1 MSRGRGDR
9 AGAKR
14 AQHDSSYTSSTYRY
28 IHDAAGKVFVDNKNT
43 GVIGRDYTI
52 SNIDEHYDYN
62 AATMQTPKNEDFNF
76 DFNFNNYIHVLY
88 KPNDFIN
95 LVADEVKGIRS
106 WRFTEGGS
114 DPRAIARGGAGG
126 GTGYSFRSH
135 PHVCFCE
142 RMPCPH
148 AAFTGVPSEHKVL
161 PCTQEKADREQV
173 TRLGRSYLVSN

>member
-1 MSRGRGDR
+1 M
-9 AGAKR
+9 
-14 AQHDSSYTSSTYRY
+14 
-28 IHDAAGKVFVDNKNT
+28 
-43 GVIGRDYTI
+43 GRDVTI
-52 SNIDEHYDYN
+52 SNIEQHYDYN
-62 AATMQTPKNEDFNF
+62 AATMLAPANEKFNF
-76 DFNFNNYIHVLY
+76 DFSFSNYFHLLYRDNNFITLESH
-88 KPNDFIN
+88 
-95 LVADEVKGIRS
+95 EVKGIRS

-114 DPRAIARGGAGG
+114 DPRAIARGRGGG

>member
-1 MSRGRGDR
+1 MI
-9 AGAKR
+9 
-14 AQHDSSYTSSTYRY
+14 SSPSTCLLLL
-28 IHDAAGKVFVDNKNT
+28 AALRLT
-43 GVIGRDYTI
+43 LPL
-52 SNIDEHYDYN
+52 
-62 AATMQTPKNEDFNF
+62 A
-76 DFNFNNYIHVLY
+76 
-88 KPNDFIN
+88 
-95 LVADEVKGIRS
+95 S

-173 TRLGRSYLVSN
+173 TRLGRSYL